1 MLIGVE
7 MVKDLGDGDKDTDVA
22 WEKERYLVEGEIST
36 VGIISME
43 RLGEL
48 SAHFFSKYFAI
59 RFTFLSTL

>member
-7 MVKDLGDGDKDTDVA
+7 MVKDLGDGDKETDVA
-22 WEKERYLVEGEIST
+22 WEKERYLVEGGTSI
-36 VGIISME
+36 VGVISME